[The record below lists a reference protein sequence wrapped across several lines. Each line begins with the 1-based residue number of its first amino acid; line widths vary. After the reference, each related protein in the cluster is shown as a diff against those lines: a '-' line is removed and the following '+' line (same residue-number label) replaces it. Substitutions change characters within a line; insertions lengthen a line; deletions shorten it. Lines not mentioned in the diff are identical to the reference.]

1 MEVWVGSKGILSF
14 YFVVF
19 FFQLLFLFPA
29 SLFFFF
35 FSSSLFGLIGKKGGK
50 SGLSKK
56 KGAGISFQVDFL
68 PSLSREEGAELFAS
82 ALQDQSFRRSWA
94 V

>member
-1 MEVWVGSKGILSF
+1 MWVGSKGILSF

-35 FSSSLFGLIGKKGGK
+35 FSSSLFRLIRKKGGK
-50 SGLSKK
+50 SELSKK
-56 KGAGISFQVDFL
+56 KGAGISFQVGFL
-68 PSLSREEGAELFAS
+68 PSLSREGAELFAS
-82 ALQDQSFRRSWA
+82 ALQDQSFRKSWA